1 VAKSTFAS
9 SVTSILAMG
18 AANLATTMFMSMF
31 GWPSAQS
38 LTQSVQTAFW
48 ARAPPPQQQPHQQP
62 SKEEDAKQ
70 TQRWDAMRAM
80 GSAREAVDTLSRHS
94 TAVML
99 LLLSLTLQYLH
110 VMGAYEMRR
119 KMKARVATQS
129 KTDGGV
135 VTAAAGSTAS
145 DETNTKRSIAYA
157 QAKQAVT
164 QKKKRSADEEVVVD
178 AESYTPDENVLE
190 SALRGLYLRDR
201 FYNPSAPGEGGDWYL
216 TVNTMRVNPVRII
229 MNVLLG
235 FSMQLNAMFTGSSTM
250 QAVDPVVVAARAAAV
265 VAYWELFARA
275 LRLYGWAPVY
285 IAVQQVTHMLM
296 SANKTKKRRGA
307 RV

>member
-1 VAKSTFAS
+1 VAKSTIAS

-48 ARAPPPQQQPHQQP
+48 ARAPPPQQQHQQP

-129 KTDGGV
+129 KTDGV
-135 VTAAAGSTAS
+135 VVVAAVAS
-145 DETNTKRSIAYA
+145 DEMNTKRSFAYA

-164 QKKKRSADEEVVVD
+164 QKKKRSEDEEVVVD
-178 AESYTPDENVLE
+178 AESYTPDDSVLE
-190 SALRGLYLRDR
+190 SSLRGLYLKDR
-201 FYNPSAPGEGGDWYL
+201 FYNPSAPGEGSDWYL